1 VQPSR
6 RIAVAAP
13 ALTGRELD
21 YVTDCI
27 RSSWISSAGK
37 YIERFEHAFAD
48 FCCVDH
54 AVACCNGTAALH
66 LALLAYG
73 VGPGDEVIVPTLS
86 YVATANAV
94 RYCGAEPV
102 FIDSEC
108 ETWNLD
114 PEQLEAAITPKTKG
128 IVAVHLYG
136 HPANMDRILT
146 VARDYSLWV
155 VEDAAE
161 AHGALYRGKIVGSL
175 SECAIFSF
183 YGNKIVT
190 TGEGG
195 MIVTGDPDLAER
207 LRLFRGQGQDP
218 QRRYWFPVVGYNYRL
233 TNVAAAI
240 GLAQMEK
247 IQWHVDRRRE
257 IADWYRE
264 GLSGH
269 PFVTFSPRA
278 DWAQPAYWMSCALLD
293 DATEAERDDV
303 AANLADEGVE
313 TRPFFYPLH
322 TLPPYASR
330 WRKDSFPVAESLAT
344 RGLNL
349 PSHAS
354 LTRAD
359 VQYVCDA
366 LDRASALDMG
376 RQQR

>member
-1 VQPSR
+1 MQPRR

-27 RSSWISSAGK
+27 RSSWISSAGQ
-37 YIERFEHAFAD
+37 YIERFEHSFAD
-48 FCCVDH
+48 FCRVDH

-66 LALLAYG
+66 LALLAHG
-73 VGPGDEVIVPTLS
+73 VGPEDEVIVPTLS

-94 RYCGAEPV
+94 TYCGAKPV
-102 FIDSEC
+102 FVDSEL

-114 PEQLEAAITPKTKG
+114 PDQLESAITPKTKG

-136 HPANMDRILT
+136 HPADMDPILA
-146 VARDYSLWV
+146 VAREHSLWV

-161 AHGALYRGKIVGSL
+161 AHGALYRGNIVGSL

-195 MIVTGDPDLAER
+195 MIVTRDPDFADRIR
-207 LRLFRGQGQDP
+207 LLRGQGQDP

-247 IQWHVDRRRE
+247 IHWHIERRRE
-257 IADWYRE
+257 VAGWYRE
-264 GLSGH
+264 SLSDH
-269 PFVTFSPRA
+269 PLITFSPKA
-278 DWAQPAYWMSCALLD
+278 DWAQPAYWMSCAVLD
-293 DATEAERDDV
+293 RATEGERDEV
-303 AANLADEGVE
+303 AASLDAEGVE

-322 TLPPYASR
+322 TLPPYADR
-330 WRKDSFPVAESLAT
+330 WRGDSFPVAESLAA

-354 LTRAD
+354 LTRDD

-366 LDRASALDMG
+366 FDRAVAPGMA
-376 RQQR
+376 RQRR

>member
-1 VQPSR
+1 MQPRR

-13 ALTGRELD
+13 ALTGRELE

-27 RSSWISSAGK
+27 RSSWISSAGG
-37 YIERFEHAFAD
+37 YIEQFEQAFAD
-48 FCCVDH
+48 FCGVDH

-66 LALLAYG
+66 LALLALG
-73 VGPGDEVIVPTLS
+73 AGPEDEVLVPTLS

-94 RYCGAEPV
+94 TYCGAEPV
-102 FIDSEC
+102 FVDSEL

-114 PEQLEAAITPKTKG
+114 PDQLGATITPKTKG

-136 HPANMDRILT
+136 HPADMDPILAI
-146 VARDYSLWV
+146 AREHGLWV

-161 AHGALYRGKIVGSL
+161 AHGALYRGNIVGSL

-195 MIVTGDPDLAER
+195 MIVTRNPDLADR
-207 LRLFRGQGQDP
+207 LRLLRGQGQDP
-218 QRRYWFPVVGYNYRL
+218 QRRYWFPIVGYNYRL

-240 GLAQMEK
+240 GLGQMEK
-247 IQWHVDRRRE
+247 VEWHIERRRE
-257 IADWYRE
+257 VAGWYRE
-264 GLSGH
+264 NLSGH
-269 PFVTFSPRA
+269 PLITFSPQA

-293 DATEAERDDV
+293 GATETERDEV
-303 AANLADEGVE
+303 AASLEAEGVE

-322 TLPPYASR
+322 TLPPYADR
-330 WRKDSFPVAESLAT
+330 WRGLSFPAAESLAA

-354 LTRAD
+354 LTRDD

-366 LDRASALDMG
+366 FDRALAPGMAP
-376 RQQR
+376 QRG